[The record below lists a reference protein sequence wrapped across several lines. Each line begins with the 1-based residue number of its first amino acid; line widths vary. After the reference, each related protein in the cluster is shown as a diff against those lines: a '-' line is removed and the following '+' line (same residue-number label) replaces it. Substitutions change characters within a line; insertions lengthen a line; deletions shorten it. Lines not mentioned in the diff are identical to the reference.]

1 MPIFTQV
8 LQLKDDELN
17 DPRKALKAMSRHIQY
32 LQNQLEYTLMNLD
45 STNITEIETDK
56 TDITSSS
63 GAVNMTGE
71 RIEMKGVNGESF
83 TAGKS
88 ASGKFVF
95 AVNGKNGLQ
104 SLYLSDDGEIVIT
117 KNSKIIIDCGEW

>member
-8 LQLKDDELN
+8 LKNFDDANPAEAI
-17 DPRKALKAMSRHIQY
+17 REMAKHIRYIQE
-32 LQNQLEYTLMNLD
+32 QLEWTLMNLD

-71 RIEMKGVNGESF
+71 TISFKGENGESF
-83 TAGKS
+83 TVGK
-88 ASGKFVF
+88 GRDGRFTF
-95 AVNGKNGLQ
+95 ALNGKNGQ
-104 SLYLSDDGEIVIT
+104 QAIYLSDGNIVIT
-117 KNSKIIIDCGEW
+117 KHSNISIDCGEW

>member
-63 GAVNMTGE
+63 GDVNMTGE

-83 TAGKS
+83 TVGKS

-95 AVNGKNGLQ
+95 TVNGKNGQQ